1 MQELSKMNEIDYQ
14 ALLGSYQKKVSELC
28 NQVVVYEAKIN
39 SLSSIISELTEKLS
53 KLENQKSTRK
63 KIDNSSEDF

>member
-1 MQELSKMNEIDYQ
+1 MNDIDYQ
-14 ALLGSYQKKVSELC
+14 ALLSAYQKKVSELS

-39 SLSSIISELTEKLS
+39 SLSSIIGELNDKIQ

-63 KIDNSSEDF
+63 KVEISSEDFQ

>member
-1 MQELSKMNEIDYQ
+1 MS
-14 ALLGSYQKKVSELC
+14 AYQKKVSELS

-39 SLSSIISELTEKLS
+39 SLSSIIGELNDKIQ

-63 KIDNSSEDF
+63 KVEISSEDFQ